1 MKIVIACSK
10 NWFSLDKDIFCKDEV
25 IFIKEKKDL
34 TLQFLRGVSP
44 KFVFFPHWNWF
55 VDEEIIENFD
65 CILFHTAPLPFGR
78 GGSPIQNLILEE
90 VKETP
95 VCALKMTKT
104 LDAGPIYCKKI
115 ISLSGRLEEIFERLN
130 LSINLLI
137 KKIVKQK
144 LIPVPQKGQVKVF
157 SRLSELDN
165 EIPKYLPINKLY
177 DRIRMLDADFY
188 PSAYINYG
196 NARLEFSNITLED
209 DKIYCTTQIEL
220 K

>member
-1 MKIVIACSK
+1 MKIVIASSK
-10 NWFSLDKDIFCKDEV
+10 NWFNLDKNIISNCEV
-25 IFIKEKKDL
+25 IFIKQKHEL
-34 TLQFLRGVSP
+34 TLEFLTEVSP
-44 KFVFFPHWNWF
+44 KFVFFPHWNWL
-55 VDEEIIENFD
+55 VDETIIENFD

-95 VCALKMTKT
+95 VCALKMTKK
-104 LDAGPIYCKKI
+104 LDSGPIYCKES
-115 ISLSGRLEEIFERLN
+115 ISLSGRLKDIFERLD
-130 LSINLLI
+130 LSINRLI
-137 KKIVKQK
+137 EKIVREKP
-144 LIPVPQKGQVKVF
+144 IPVPQKGQIKVF

-177 DRIRMLDADFY
+177 DRLRMLDADFY

-196 NARLEFSNITLED
+196 NARLEFSNITLEG
-209 DKIYCTTQIEL
+209 DKIYCMTQIEL

>member
-1 MKIVIACSK
+1 
-10 NWFSLDKDIFCKDEV
+10 
-25 IFIKEKKDL
+25 
-34 TLQFLRGVSP
+34 
-44 KFVFFPHWNWF
+44 
-55 VDEEIIENFD
+55 
-65 CILFHTAPLPFGR
+65 
-78 GGSPIQNLILEE
+78 
-90 VKETP
+90 
-95 VCALKMTKT
+95 MTKT
-104 LDAGPIYCKKI
+104 VDAGPIYCKEI

-137 KKIVKQK
+137 KKIVKETI
-144 LIPVPQKGQVKVF
+144 IPVPQKGQVKIF

-165 EIPKYLPINKLY
+165 EIPKYLPLNKLY